1 MIGFCRSINELRMY
15 LKMAKAIKKIS
26 NSSKEFLSIRELAER
41 IPYSEGTVRNMIS
54 DGDFIRG
61 IHYVKPKG
69 RVIFRWS
76 RVVEWIESEGQV
88 RFPGKRRAS

>member
-1 MIGFCRSINELRMY
+1 MIGLCRHLNELKTL
-15 LKMAKAIKKIS
+15 LKMVKSIKKIGDD
-26 NSSKEFLSIRELAER
+26 SKEFLSIRELAER

-54 DGDFIRG
+54 GGDFIRG
-61 IHYVKPKG
+61 VHYVKPKG

-76 RVVEWIESEGQV
+76 RVVEWIESEGRV